1 MTNNILRIKKVYGY
15 SSAVELIGVLVVF
28 LFLIL
33 YSNKFLE
40 DERQSRLTNQFVDQA
55 KSFSGEAVRYIEDNY
70 RVLLQTSLSQTDNVI
85 PYGTLDDYST
95 SGDLSQTNNLQTPCL
110 YVTNGGN
117 NTLRAYIIFGAT
129 NSNIKKL
136 DKKTIGKIAQGIGG
150 NAGDLVNNK
159 GSYVISGYSENELT
173 LSQTT
178 INNIISQ
185 CGFISPLPSDSLIIN
200 LSKNINLFA
209 PIVGGIDSNSTFN
222 DADPSLKKNS
232 GDSRLNTMQ
241 TNIYLDNVVKES
253 NLHTEYYCDV
263 GQLPLVDSETTCQN
277 TANTEGIY
285 MYADTASW
293 VSSIMG
299 DDGNCIATAQA
310 HFYSITQQ
318 ITCNGVNFPDASS
331 FCPQTYNGEPQVTG
345 SGTWSPL
352 PGTLNNNNQ
361 CVSTA
366 NINYQSYLCSPID
379 DTSGTAVY
387 AVTGYH
393 VQDSSYYSKCGY
405 GQYIKGSSA
414 TGSYNYS
421 TNKCDYIIKCA
432 PGGSQAD
439 AWTDNDGIA
448 ISNGSITHVSCG
460 SDAVPAK
467 QSTQTNDLGY
477 KNC

>member
-150 NAGDLVNNK
+150 NAGDLVNN
-159 GSYVISGYSENELT
+159 
-173 LSQTT
+173 
-178 INNIISQ
+178 IISQ

-209 PIVGGIDSNSTFN
+209 PIVGGIDSNSTSN

-352 PGTLNNNNQ
+352 IT
-361 CVSTA
+361 TMF
-366 NINYQSYLCSPID
+366 
-379 DTSGTAVY
+379 TSVWRS
-387 AVTGYH
+387 V
-393 VQDSSYYSKCGY
+393 
-405 GQYIKGSSA
+405 
-414 TGSYNYS
+414 
-421 TNKCDYIIKCA
+421 
-432 PGGSQAD
+432 
-439 AWTDNDGIA
+439 A
-448 ISNGSITHVSCG
+448 IFFKH
-460 SDAVPAK
+460 
-467 QSTQTNDLGY
+467 
-477 KNC
+477 